1 LQNILDVSPPARVL
15 GQPAPLINGPGAEEQ
30 YSVPMSS
37 EDFVADDQRSINHGC
52 LPCDCVFIRFG

>member
-1 LQNILDVSPPARVL
+1 LQNILDVSPAARVL

-37 EDFVADDQRSINHGC
+37 EDFVADD
-52 LPCDCVFIRFG
+52 